1 MVDYRFL
8 LKQREYNRHMIK
20 IIVDMDD
27 QTDECPAIHF
37 WPTPPITLRG
47 KTYHFQ
53 FHVKQNGKQ
62 HYMGEISLS

>member
-8 LKQREYNRHMIK
+8 LKQREFNRHMIK

-27 QTDECPAIHF
+27 LTYGFPVIRFCPK
-37 WPTPPITLRG
+37 PPITLRG

-53 FHVKQNGKQ
+53 FHAKRNGNQ
-62 HYMGEISLS
+62 VYLGDFSLS